1 MHDHVHPHPHIS
13 SPGSYSGQ
21 VRKVLVTVL
30 ALNWGVA
37 LLKLAFGY
45 FIASTSMI
53 ADGYHSFADGASNII
68 GLLGIRIACQPKDK
82 EHPYGHKKY
91 ETLAALAIA
100 FLIFLVCAHILHSG
114 WERLLYRKYP
124 EVNLTGF
131 IVLGLTMAVNI
142 FVLLYE
148 YRAGKR
154 LGSDILVADSMHTRA
169 DLFTSFSV
177 VIAFIGVRLGFPILD
192 AVVAVFIAGFIAFA
206 GFDIIRASS
215 AVLCDTAV
223 MDVRAVEELVLSLPD
238 VKKCHNIRTRGR
250 PDDIYMDLHVLVD
263 DLMPL
268 VKAHDLT
275 VQIEDLIKDEFHG
288 VSDVVVHVEPLS
300 SETHHG

>member
-1 MHDHVHPHPHIS
+1 M
-13 SPGSYSGQ
+13 
-21 VRKVLVTVL
+21 LVTVL